1 MSALRRK
8 TVGIIGSGLAGLAA
22 ACTLSARGYAVTL
35 FERNDWLGGKAAV
48 WQQAGYRFDMGPTIL
63 TLPSVLQRI
72 FAEADR
78 PMEDALE
85 LIPLDPQWRC
95 FYSDQTTLDL
105 HANLEAMK
113 AKLHGFSPESVS
125 GYEKFLSLSER
136 LHRISE
142 RFYFWKPI
150 GSVLDMMDVKE
161 SFQPA
166 MLADLLQMRFHKT
179 VASTVRSFVPDE
191 RVAQMLDHFTQYV
204 GSAPDQSPAVLCGIA
219 HMQTG
224 EGVWYPLGGTRA
236 VPVALHQLASE
247 LGVEFRTGARVRE
260 VKLERQRATGLI
272 TADVPLRYFAVAGRQ
287 GDLMRA
293 IMTRIEGD
301 LSPQLRILN
310 SQNTPI
316 SRESQTRAGE
326 TVAFVTLPETGWYLI
341 EASAREGTGSFD
353 IYTSRVAGTT
363 LQVGDAVSGTFTAE
377 SPTTSYIVNAR
388 LGDLLS
394 FNMFVGED
402 AQANGAGPE
411 LTLLDLSLREI
422 GTATGQRFAT
432 LRTTAP
438 RSSPYILQVSN
449 RNPGTTGSFSLR
461 FTNVPQ
467 EFAQIPAQN
476 VTYNADYSGTITN
489 NAPLQ
494 FYRFSGKVG
503 ELVTLSMTAPPGS
516 GLDPYLIL

>member
-191 RVAQMLDHFTQYV
+191 RVAQMLD
-204 GSAPDQSPAVLCGIA
+204 
-219 HMQTG
+219 
-224 EGVWYPLGGTRA
+224 
-236 VPVALHQLASE
+236 
-247 LGVEFRTGARVRE
+247 
-260 VKLERQRATGLI
+260 
-272 TADVPLRYFAVAGRQ
+272 
-287 GDLMRA
+287 
-293 IMTRIEGD
+293 
-301 LSPQLRILN
+301 
-310 SQNTPI
+310 
-316 SRESQTRAGE
+316 
-326 TVAFVTLPETGWYLI
+326 
-341 EASAREGTGSFD
+341 
-353 IYTSRVAGTT
+353 
-363 LQVGDAVSGTFTAE
+363 
-377 SPTTSYIVNAR
+377 
-388 LGDLLS
+388 
-394 FNMFVGED
+394 
-402 AQANGAGPE
+402 
-411 LTLLDLSLREI
+411 
-422 GTATGQRFAT
+422 
-432 LRTTAP
+432 
-438 RSSPYILQVSN
+438 
-449 RNPGTTGSFSLR
+449 
-461 FTNVPQ
+461 
-467 EFAQIPAQN
+467 
-476 VTYNADYSGTITN
+476 
-489 NAPLQ
+489 
-494 FYRFSGKVG
+494 
-503 ELVTLSMTAPPGS
+503 
-516 GLDPYLIL
+516 